1 MAITELSPY
10 RMCLILT
17 TSQVVTAYLTFFL
30 DIVFFSTVD
39 SIGFLDK
46 VRLAIEDV

>member
-30 DIVFFSTVD
+30 DIVFSTVD

>member
-17 TSQVVTAYLTFFL
+17 TSQVDTAYNFL
-30 DIVFFSTVD
+30 LRYCFFSTVD

-46 VRLAIEDV
+46 VRLAIEDI